1 MDTEEKRDLEE
12 LINKSVKKANRSG
25 RAINFITKILIPL
38 LIICAV
44 VYGYYNLKNTMNQN
58 FKVLEPVESHDLTLE
73 NHGIFGYTAADF
85 EDVIVGKAKRQMLLI
100 VDEQE
105 VSVPSSITNS
115 GFLNLGIFSKNQR
128 LTLYGTGI
136 YTIDLSKMTDDDI
149 TLDETTYTVQINVP
163 YPELHTVNFDPTKT
177 VVGDVNRGWLAF
189 GDISLNAE
197 QQKEFETTAVN
208 KLTDR
213 LNQDDCFDKAARYAK
228 LSATELFQ
236 PVVEDVSPA
245 YKVSVVVAQKPL
257 ENDNTSE

>member
-1 MDTEEKRDLEE
+1 MDTEEKKELEE
-12 LINKSVKKANRSG
+12 IINKSVKKANRSE
-25 RAINFITKILIPL
+25 RVINFVTKILIPV

-44 VYGYYNLKNTMNQN
+44 IYGYSNLKDSIDQN

-73 NHGIFGYTAADF
+73 NNGIFGYTAADF
-85 EDVIVGKAKRQMLLI
+85 EDVILGKSKRQVQLI

-105 VSVPSSITNS
+105 VSVPSSITS
-115 GFLNLGIFSKNQR
+115 AGFLKLGIFSKNQH

-136 YTIDLSKMTDDDI
+136 YTIDLSQMTKDDI

-177 VVGDVNRGWLAF
+177 VVGDVDRGWLAF

-197 QQKEFETTAVN
+197 QQKEFETTAVK

-213 LNQDDCFDKAARYAK
+213 LKQDDCMDKAARYAK

-236 PVVEDVSPA
+236 PVIEDVSPA
-245 YKVSVVVAQKPL
+245 YKVNVVVAQKPL
-257 ENDNTSE
+257 NE